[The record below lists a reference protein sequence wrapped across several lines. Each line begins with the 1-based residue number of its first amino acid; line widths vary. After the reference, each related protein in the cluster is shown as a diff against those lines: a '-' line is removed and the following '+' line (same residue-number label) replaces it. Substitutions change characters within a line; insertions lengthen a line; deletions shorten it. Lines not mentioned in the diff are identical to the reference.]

1 MTERQMRD
9 ALQSVL
15 ADLER
20 GTLKVRRTAR
30 GVLLPTTLGVGLV
43 LGGSVSCAA
52 APPRKKEASVQ
63 VDKGAGADAKASDAA
78 KPDAAKIDAAR
89 IDAAKPDA
97 GQDDKAKADTQVPD
111 QPQQLV
117 DAPCPPYMCPG

>member
-9 ALQSVL
+9 ALRSVL

-78 KPDAAKIDAAR
+78 KPDAAKIDAA
-89 IDAAKPDA
+89 KPDA
-97 GQDDKAKADTQVPD
+97 GQDDAAKADTQVPD